1 MTLEKNKVKIK
12 LSRFN
17 HIPHDIEGHFYTV
30 FNNTHD
36 PAFVKDQEFKFVL
49 VNDACCRS
57 FRLSRNQIIGITLAK
72 NLPASEMEQFLSMDK
87 TARATGIEIM
97 SEGSISANGVQRK
110 AAVTIKK
117 RFVDSKGNYLLAGT
131 SL

>member
-17 HIPHDIEGHFYTV
+17 HTPHDIEEHFYTV

-36 PAFVKDQEFKFVL
+36 PAFAKDQEFKFVL
-49 VNDACCRS
+49 VNDTCCRS
-57 FRLSRNQIIGITLAK
+57 FGLSRNQIIGTTLAE
-72 NLPASEMEQFLSMDK
+72 NIPASEMEQFLSLDK
-87 TARATGIEIM
+87 KVLETGIEIM

-110 AAVTIKK
+110 VTVTRKK